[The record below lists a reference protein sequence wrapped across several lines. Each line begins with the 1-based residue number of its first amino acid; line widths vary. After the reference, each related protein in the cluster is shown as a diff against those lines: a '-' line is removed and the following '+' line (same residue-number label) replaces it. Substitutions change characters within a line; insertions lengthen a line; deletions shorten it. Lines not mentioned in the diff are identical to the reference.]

1 MATEILLND
10 GGAPARILPFT
21 ANGAITGGEVVDI
34 ELSGTANDVRP
45 AIVNSVTTCGVSLTD
60 AADNGPANIITGH
73 GVILNISA
81 TGAVAVGDLGAVNA
95 DGVLIFTADAATLA
109 AAGTAVAIALETRA
123 TTAEG
128 LVKCMWVGGR

>member
-21 ANGAITGGEVVDI
+21 ANGAISGGEVVEI
-34 ELSGTANDVRP
+34 ELSGTAGDVLQ
-45 AIVNSVTTCGVSLTD
+45 AKVNSVVTCGVSLTD

-81 TGAVAVGDLGAVNA
+81 TGAVAIGDLGAVSA
-95 DGVLIFTADAATLA
+95 AGVLIFTATAADLA
-109 AAGTAVAIALETRA
+109 AAGTDVAIALETRA
-123 TTAEG
+123 TTAAG
-128 LVKCMWVGGR
+128 LVKCMWLR

>member
-21 ANGAITGGEVVDI
+21 ANGAISGGEVVEI
-34 ELSGTANDVRP
+34 QLGGTAGDVRQ
-45 AIVNSVTTCGVSLTD
+45 AAVNSVVTCGVSLTD

-81 TGAVAVGDLGAVNA
+81 TGAVDVGDLGAVNA
-95 DGVLIFTADAATLA
+95 AGVLIFTATAATIA
-109 AAGTAVAIALETRA
+109 AAGTAVAIALETQA
-123 TTAEG
+123 SGAG